1 MLLPSQPSKE
11 RVTALNALLAQYG
24 PYRRDQL
31 RLSLLSAAE
40 QARDEADHLRR
51 HNSAFTRATGR
62 PPLPLMAPA
71 RSPRTP
77 DDFEAEAAQ
86 LEHGPRAL
94 KDVELLAQ
102 LLGGTGPEA
111 RAQQLLDSFGSLRSL
126 LCEDAAILEHH
137 PALGK
142 SGAANLIAAVEL
154 GRRLRELPEARPR
167 LRSPKDIHGYLA
179 PKLEVLRREA
189 FHVLCLDSRNFL
201 IKDARIAEGTQRF
214 CLVDPREVFTVA
226 LASRAT
232 GVVLAHNHPAGNPG
246 ASESDIALTRELA
259 HGARLLGIELV
270 DHVIIGQGCFH
281 SMREAGQLPRLESPG
296 GGTATH

>member
-1 MLLPSQPSKE
+1 MSTVKSLPAVLPCPRSGTAASTTELL
-11 RVTALNALLAQYG
+11 
-24 PYRRDQL
+24 
-31 RLSLLSAAE
+31 
-40 QARDEADHLRR
+40 
-51 HNSAFTRATGR
+51 
-62 PPLPLMAPA
+62 
-71 RSPRTP
+71 
-77 DDFEAEAAQ
+77 

-102 LLGGTGPEA
+102 LLGGPGPEA

-126 LCEDAAILEHH
+126 LLEDAAVLEHH

-167 LRSPKDIHGYLA
+167 LRSPKDIHDYLA
-179 PKLEVLRREA
+179 PKLEVLRREE
-189 FHVLCLDSRNFL
+189 FHLLCLDSRNFL

-214 CLVDPREVFTVA
+214 CLVDAREVFTVA

-232 GVVLAHNHPAGNPG
+232 GVVLAHNHPSGNPE

-259 HGARLLGIELV
+259 HGARLLGIEMV
-270 DHVIIGQGCFH
+270 DHVIIGHECFH
-281 SMREAGQLPRLESPG
+281 SMREAGQVPRLESPG
-296 GGTATH
+296 GGTTSH